1 MKNLVVLVTC
11 ATLLASALAGADE
24 VVQAREDRAVGGGF
38 GGLSGFMLGAAA
50 GGPIGALV
58 GGGLGYLAGQ
68 GVQKAAGLE
77 QTLYVVEAEDGSR
90 ARVRTS
96 DSGLVAGQQVVRD
109 GASLT
114 AQSR

>member
-1 MKNLVVLVTC
+1 MKNLVALVTC

-24 VVQAREDRAVGGGF
+24 VVSAHKDRVVGGGF

-68 GVQKAAGLE
+68 GVQEAAGLE
-77 QTLYVVEAEDGSR
+77 QTLYVIETEDGSR
-90 ARVRTS
+90 SRLRTS
-96 DSGLVAGQQVVRD
+96 RNDLVAGQQVQRD
-109 GASLT
+109 GSRLT
-114 AQSR
+114 AQNR